1 MRQVCVSANRPG
13 KLDRVYAYTALYESI
28 QIFLCVAARDAPSRD
43 SAPSSWGGGP
53 RGAGRDAAPRDAP
66 PRDGP
71 PRDGPPRRFGAAARG
86 DAPADRDA
94 PPRRDG
100 PAAPFRREREAPP
113 PARGG
118 SRW

>member
-1 MRQVCVSANRPG
+1 MLQLAI
-13 KLDRVYAYTALYESI
+13 ALTMI
-28 QIFLCVAARDAPSRD
+28 ICVAARDAPARD
-43 SAPSSWGGGP
+43 APPSSWGGGP
-53 RGAGRDAAPRDAP
+53 RGAGRDAA

>member
-1 MRQVCVSANRPG
+1 MLTQHFASAF
-13 KLDRVYAYTALYESI
+13 I
-28 QIFLCVAARDAPSRD
+28 IILCVAARDAPSRD

-53 RGAGRDAAPRDAP
+53 RGAGRDAAPRDAPPRDGP